1 MPKDDAVTGW
11 LAVAIAVAV
20 FVVLLRT
27 RMNPALLVLGGALVS
42 LFAFRA
48 H

>member
-1 MPKDDAVTGW
+1 MSKDDALLGW

-20 FVVLLRT
+20 FAVLLRT
-27 RMNPALLVLGGALVS
+27 RTNPALLVLGSALVS
-42 LFAFRA
+42 LFSFRA